1 MATPYVRPANLSL
14 VPHVTLDK
22 WQNCQFHGA
31 MASTLSPTH
40 PADSF
45 DDAPP
50 ADRRR
55 WAILAVLCTS
65 LLLVMLGNTALNLA
79 LPSIAADLGLS
90 SSAQQWV
97 VDSYSLVF
105 AGLLFTT
112 SSLGDRFGR
121 KGVMQA
127 GLVMFT
133 LASGFAA
140 FFATSGGGLIAARGV
155 MGLSGAMIMPST
167 LSILTN
173 VFPAGQRA
181 RAIAIWTAVSGGGA
195 AIGMMVSGFMLEH
208 WSWSSVFLLNL
219 PVGAVALIAGM
230 VLVPT
235 SRDPEKP
242 RLDFLGAALS
252 TAGIATV
259 VYGLIEAPTHGWTSA
274 STLGVLVGGLALVG
288 AFVAWELRTS
298 SPMLD
303 IRLFRKATFGV
314 SSLALTLVFF
324 ALMGVFFSVSQLF
337 QLVMGYGTFESA
349 LRLAPVFVA
358 MILVAPQ
365 APKIV
370 QRFGARATV
379 AGGLGLVAAGI
390 GILALLPGDPG
401 YAQVALGLTVTAGG
415 MALAMTPTT
424 ELLMSSVP
432 VTKAGMGAAM
442 NDTTR
447 ELGGSLGV
455 AVLGSVLASQYASNI
470 SAATSGLPTAA
481 VGTARAS
488 LAGALHVATALPV
501 DQAGRLAAAAR
512 SAWMSGLTVS
522 MIVGALIIVVAAAIA
537 RFGLPGN
544 PATDEAVADVE
555 LIDDELVPVAA

>member
-1 MATPYVRPANLSL
+1 
-14 VPHVTLDK
+14 
-22 WQNCQFHGA
+22 
-31 MASTLSPTH
+31 MASPTTTSL
-40 PADSF
+40 PADDL

-50 ADRRR
+50 ADPRR

-133 LASGFAA
+133 VATGFAA
-140 FFATSGGGLIAARGV
+140 FFTTSGAGLIAARAV
-155 MGLSGAMIMPST
+155 MGLAGAMIMPST

-173 VFPAGQRA
+173 VFPARERG

-195 AIGMMVSGFMLEH
+195 AIGMMISGFMLEN
-208 WSWSSVFLLNL
+208 WSWHSVFLLNL
-219 PVGAVALIAGM
+219 PVAAVALIAGM
-230 VLVPT
+230 VLIPT
-235 SRDPEKP
+235 SRDPEQPK
-242 RLDFLGAALS
+242 LDFRGAALS

-259 VYGLIEAPTHGWTSA
+259 VYGLIEAPTNGWTST
-274 STLGVLVGGLALVG
+274 STLGILLAGVTLVG
-288 AFVAWELRTS
+288 AFVAWELRAP

-303 IRLFRKATFGV
+303 IRLFRQATFGV

-324 ALMGVFFSVSQLF
+324 TLMGVFFSISQLF

-349 LRLAPVFVA
+349 LRLAPMFVA
-358 MILVAPQ
+358 MIVVAPQ
-365 APKIV
+365 SPRLV
-370 QRFGARATV
+370 QRVGARATV
-379 AGGLGLVAAGI
+379 AGGLALVAAGI
-390 GILALLPGDPG
+390 GILAMLPGDPS
-401 YAQVALGLTVTAGG
+401 YAQVAIGMGITAAG
-415 MALAMTPTT
+415 MALAMSPTT

-432 VTKAGMGAAM
+432 TTKAGMGAAM

-470 SAATSGLPTAA
+470 TAATSALPTGAA
-481 VGTARAS
+481 ATAKAS
-488 LAGALHVATALPV
+488 LAGALQVASALPAE
-501 DQAGRLAAAAR
+501 QAGRLATAAR
-512 SAWMSGLTVS
+512 SSWMSGLSTS
-522 MIVGALIIVVAAAIA
+522 MIVGALIIAAAAAIA
-537 RFGLPGN
+537 RFGLPGS
-544 PATDEAVADVE
+544 PSTAEALADTESVDGE
-555 LIDDELVPVAA
+555 LAPVAA